1 MSVIR
6 INNAERIP
14 MKPNKQDV
22 AIYLCIFYNNC
33 YGNQRAIFA
42 LFYFSIG
49 TLSGEGPAGHWK
61 EGFFPLA
68 PKVGLS

>member
-1 MSVIR
+1 ML
-6 INNAERIP
+6 
-14 MKPNKQDV
+14 QF
-22 AIYLCIFYNNC
+22 IYVYFITIVMV
-33 YGNQRAIFA
+33 IFA

-68 PKVGLS
+68 PKVELS